1 MENKLEESN
10 ENWRRAYLDP
20 IAGLYAFSSGISLID
35 LYGSGSSNLVV
46 ADLGQDFKDMKL
58 KVFKEAHVVQE
69 HSIIDVPAGLVS
81 VYMDTNEPRIPGVV
95 VGSGP
100 SLYVYKNLRPFYRYN
115 LPLLKVDKE
124 EEGLW
129 QMASDGQIEFDQL
142 QIRLVDLADSGKSLT
157 VQSYKYIDL
166 PDKDTCLD
174 FLSTYKDK
182 VLKKETVVTCLST
195 LNKSMSEQDAISC
208 VVVGT
213 ENSEVLILDS
223 EAFTLLKTFDI
234 PSVPCFINC
243 TGIYDVSYIVYVAC
257 RNGRVYVCKKDS
269 AEVKFSFEVD
279 SHIVGFERIHKSL
292 IIAKMNKN
300 LTCFSMK
307 GKPLWDID
315 LPANVVCTALMDHKS
330 KGFKA
335 VMVGLDNG
343 KVLIYIN
350 NNLVDTVTLLGTP
363 QALAFGKY
371 GSEKACLI
379 AILSSGA
386 LEVLSFDRETQYSDQ
401 GIVQTPSASQR
412 VKLEIPKKSQL
423 YIDQMKREQEN
434 YLDMFQNFQY
444 DIRKIKLAAARSY
457 CQSLDLKVAPV
468 SVDESAPISLN
479 ANVYGV
485 GPTFKMVL
493 SLVNTAGD
501 GSMVGNLKVIFAYPE
516 TVYQIEP
523 RIMSLPV
530 LVPSHKYDFTVR
542 VKCIESGDGQAV
554 QDEVKVF
561 VCKGNR
567 ADPVVTAVIS
577 MPATEVNVFG

>member
-1 MENKLEESN
+1 MASNLEESN

-20 IAGLYAFSSGISLID
+20 IAGLYAFSSGISLVD
-35 LYGSGSSNLVV
+35 LYGGGTSNLVV
-46 ADLGQDFKDMKL
+46 ADLGADFKDMKL
-58 KVFKEAHVVQE
+58 KVFKEANVVQE
-69 HSIIDVPAGLVS
+69 HSIIDVPTGLVS
-81 VYMDTNEPRIPGVV
+81 VYMDKTEPRIPGVV

-115 LPLLKVDKE
+115 LPLLKVEKE
-124 EEGLW
+124 EEKLW
-129 QMASDGQIEFDQL
+129 QAVADNQVEFDQL
-142 QIRLVDLADSGKSLT
+142 QIRLADLAGNGKSLT
-157 VQSYKYIDL
+157 VQSYTYIDL
-166 PDKDTCLD
+166 PDKDACLD
-174 FLSTYKDK
+174 FLGAHKNK
-182 VLKKETVVTCLST
+182 VLKRETVVTCLST

-213 ENSEVLILDS
+213 ESSQVLVLDS

-257 RNGRVYVCKKDS
+257 RNGKVYVCKKDS

-279 SHIVGFERIHKSL
+279 SHIVGFERVHKSL

-300 LTCFSMK
+300 LSCYSMK
-307 GKPLWDID
+307 GKPLWDVE

-335 VMVGLDNG
+335 VMVGLDSG
-343 KVLIYIN
+343 KVLVYIN

-363 QALAFGKY
+363 QALTFGRY
-371 GSEKACLI
+371 GSEKACLV

-386 LEVLSFDRETQYSDQ
+386 LEVLSFDRDDQYSDQ
-401 GIVQTPSASQR
+401 GIVQTPSASQK

-423 YIDQMKREQEN
+423 YVDQTKREREN

-468 SVDESAPISLN
+468 SVDQSAPISLN

-493 SLVNTAGD
+493 SLVNTSGD
-501 GSMVGNLKVIFAYPE
+501 GSMVGGLKVVLAYPE
-516 TVYQIEP
+516 EEYDIEP

-530 LVPSHKYDFTVR
+530 LVPSHKYNFTVR
-542 VKCIESGDGQAV
+542 VRCKGSGEQVV
-554 QDEVKVF
+554 QGEVKVF
-561 VCKGNR
+561 VVKGER
-567 ADPVVTAVIS
+567 PDPVVSAVIS
-577 MPATEVNVFG
+577 MPATDVNVFG

>member
-1 MENKLEESN
+1 MASNLEESN

-20 IAGLYAFSSGISLID
+20 IAGLYAFSSGISLVD
-35 LYGSGSSNLVV
+35 LYGGGTSNLVV
-46 ADLGQDFKDMKL
+46 ADLGADFKDMKL
-58 KVFKEAHVVQE
+58 KVFKEANVVQE
-69 HSIIDVPAGLVS
+69 HSIIDVPTGLVS
-81 VYMDTNEPRIPGVV
+81 VYMDKTEPRIPGVV

-115 LPLLKVDKE
+115 LPLLKVEKE
-124 EEGLW
+124 EEKLW
-129 QMASDGQIEFDQL
+129 QAVADNQVEFDQL
-142 QIRLVDLADSGKSLT
+142 QIRLADLAGSGKSLT
-157 VQSYKYIDL
+157 VQSYTYIDL
-166 PDKDTCLD
+166 PDKDACLD
-174 FLSTYKDK
+174 FLAAHKNK
-182 VLKKETVVTCLST
+182 VLKRETVVTCLST

-213 ENSEVLILDS
+213 ESSQVLVLDS

-257 RNGRVYVCKKDS
+257 RNGKVYVCKKDS

-279 SHIVGFERIHKSL
+279 SHIVGFERVHKSL

-300 LTCFSMK
+300 LSCYSMK
-307 GKPLWDID
+307 GKPLWDVE

-335 VMVGLDNG
+335 VMVGLDSG
-343 KVLIYIN
+343 KVLVYIN

-363 QALAFGKY
+363 QALTFGRY
-371 GSEKACLI
+371 GSEKACLV

-386 LEVLSFDRETQYSDQ
+386 LEVLSFDRDDQYSDQ
-401 GIVQTPSASQR
+401 GIVQTPSASQK

-423 YIDQMKREQEN
+423 YVDQTKREREN

-468 SVDESAPISLN
+468 SVDQSAPISLN

-493 SLVNTAGD
+493 SLVNTSGD
-501 GSMVGNLKVIFAYPE
+501 GSMVGGLKVVLAYPE
-516 TVYQIEP
+516 EEYDIEP

-530 LVPSHKYDFTVR
+530 LVPSHKYNFTVR
-542 VKCIESGDGQAV
+542 VRCKGSGEQVV
-554 QDEVKVF
+554 QGEVKVF
-561 VCKGNR
+561 VVKGER
-567 ADPVVTAVIS
+567 PDPVVSAVIS
-577 MPATEVNVFG
+577 MPATDVNVFG